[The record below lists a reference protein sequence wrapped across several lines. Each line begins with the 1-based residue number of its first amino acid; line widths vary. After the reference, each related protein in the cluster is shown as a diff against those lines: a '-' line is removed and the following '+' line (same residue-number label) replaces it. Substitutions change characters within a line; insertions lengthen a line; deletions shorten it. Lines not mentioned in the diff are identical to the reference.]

1 MKIPLKFP
9 VKLATG
15 QTLTELNLRRGKRKE
30 MGLAAKYSEDPGEQE
45 DFLLA
50 MLTNLTVEDIGEL
63 DLADSKRLMDS
74 FRLMVEGRDTAGDAR
89 TQRSAAEQ
97 GNADAGLGAATAG

>member
-30 MGLAAKYSEDPGEQE
+30 MALAAKCSEDPGDQE

-50 MLTNLTVEDIGEL
+50 MLTGLTVEDLGEL
-63 DLADSKRLMDS
+63 DLADSKQLMDS
-74 FRLMVEGRDTAGDAR
+74 FRSMVEGRDSARNAGV
-89 TQRSAAEQ
+89 QRSTGEQ
-97 GNADAGLGAATAG
+97 ANADAGLGPATAG

>member
-15 QTLTELNLRRGKRKE
+15 QTLTELTLNRGKRKD
-30 MGLAAKYSEDPGEQE
+30 MAAAAKYSTDAGDQE

-50 MLTNLTVEDIGEL
+50 RLTGLTVEDLGEL
-63 DLADSKRLMDS
+63 DLADSKQLMDA
-74 FRLMVEGRDTAGDAR
+74 FRGMVEGGD
-89 TQRSAAEQ
+89 SAH
-97 GNADAGLGAATAG
+97 DALAAGAASSNSGADGHSAPAAG

>member
-15 QTLTELNLRRGKRKE
+15 QTLTELTLNRGKRKD
-30 MGLAAKYSEDPGEQE
+30 MAAAAKYSSDAGDQE

-50 MLTNLTVEDIGEL
+50 RLTGLTVEDLGEL
-63 DLADSKRLMDS
+63 DLADSKQLMDA
-74 FRLMVEGRDTAGDAR
+74 FRGMVEGWDTAFDA
-89 TQRSAAEQ
+89 SAA
-97 GNADAGLGAATAG
+97 GTASPDSGADGRGAPTAG

>member
-15 QTLTELNLRRGKRKE
+15 QTLTELTLNRGKRKD
-30 MGLAAKYSEDPGEQE
+30 MSAAAKYSEDAGDQE

-50 MLTNLTVEDIGEL
+50 RLTGLTVEDLGEL
-63 DLADSKRLMDS
+63 DLADSKQLMDS
-74 FRLMVEGRDTAGDAR
+74 FRRMVEGRDTADNA
-89 TQRSAAEQ
+89 SAGGAA
-97 GNADAGLGAATAG
+97 GPDTGAAGLGAAAAG